1 MPLECGRTVSGLVS
15 SMLLSRSYALLR
27 PQSCIVPIVPKRF
40 THVRHIPNLLTRSL
54 CSLLVGS
61 SLESLSLTGTGSDR
75 EYAVLA
81 QLPAL
86 RCLHLR
92 GPIVMTSERLC
103 MLGIDIELQI
113 LKLDQ
118 LSFPCVLYESHALET
133 AAFPCLQTLELPS
146 RHSLTRNGT
155 QSTWQGASFWVLSSR

>member
-1 MPLECGRTVSGLVS
+1 MWQDCVR
-15 SMLLSRSYALLR
+15 LSVIDAAIQIIRLATATELYSAN
-27 PQSCIVPIVPKRF
+27 CIVPIVPKRF

-92 GPIVMTSERLC
+92 GPVVMTSERLC
-103 MLGIDIELQI
+103 MLGIDIEL
-113 LKLDQ
+113 LK
-118 LSFPCVLYESHALET
+118 Y
-133 AAFPCLQTLELPS
+133 
-146 RHSLTRNGT
+146 
-155 QSTWQGASFWVLSSR
+155 